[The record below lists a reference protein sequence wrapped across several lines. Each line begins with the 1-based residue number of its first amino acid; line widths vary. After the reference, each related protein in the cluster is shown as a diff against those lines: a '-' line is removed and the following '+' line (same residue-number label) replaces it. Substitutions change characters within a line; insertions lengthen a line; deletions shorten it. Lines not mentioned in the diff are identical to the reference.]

1 MNKLIAVRSN
11 QRGFNTLLVP
21 MIISIILLLVIA
33 GFAVWA
39 FMSRQDYKDNTDQ
52 KIEAAVTVAVKEANA
67 EKDNEFAEKE
77 KNPLATYQGPSNLG
91 SVVIKYPKTW
101 SAYVDESGRGKS
113 PLDGYFHPTTVPGLQ
128 SGTAYALRIEVIEKS
143 FADEVKSYDSR
154 INSGKTTA
162 KAYQPV
168 NVKNVVGLRVE
179 GELSSSQTGRMVVL
193 PLRDKTIKL
202 YTESDQ
208 YYDDFDKYVLPNF
221 SFIP

>member
-1 MNKLIAVRSN
+1 MNRLLAVRN
-11 QRGFNTLLVP
+11 DQRGFNTLILPLV
-21 MIISIILLLVIA
+21 ISIVLLLVIG
-33 GFAVWA
+33 GFAGWA
-39 FMSRQDYKDNTDQ
+39 YMSRQDYKDNTDQ

-67 EKDNEFAEKE
+67 AKDNEFAEKE

-91 SVVIKYPKTW
+91 SVVVKYPKIW
-101 SAYVDESGRGKS
+101 SAYVDESGRGRS

-143 FADEVKSYDSR
+143 FADEVKTYDSR
-154 INSGKTTA
+154 ISSGKTTA

-168 NVKNVVGLRVE
+168 NVKSVVGLRVE
-179 GELSSSQTGRMVVL
+179 GELSSNQTGRMVVL

-208 YYDDFDKYVLPNF
+208 YYDDFDNNILPNF